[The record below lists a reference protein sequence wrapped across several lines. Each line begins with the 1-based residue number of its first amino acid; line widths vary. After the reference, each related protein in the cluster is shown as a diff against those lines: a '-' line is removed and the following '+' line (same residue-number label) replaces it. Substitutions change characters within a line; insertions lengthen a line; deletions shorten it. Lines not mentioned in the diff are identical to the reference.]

1 MTDVARI
8 QSPQA
13 SSAPEE
19 QRSAAAGSRT
29 PRWPAFVGLFLCVL
43 GFGVASYLTYEHYT
57 SSTSLSCPA
66 GGGAINCLKVTTSSY
81 SMIHGVPVALLGV
94 IFFVVMAA
102 LQSPAAWRSQIPLV
116 RTGRVVWSVVGVATA
131 MWLIYAEL
139 FRIDAICLW
148 CTIVHFLTILV
159 FFATIFATLA
169 TSMEPGT
176 DFD

>member
-1 MTDVARI
+1 MTSVARTPT
-8 QSPQA
+8 SQA
-13 SSAPEE
+13 QEVPPEQEPAPG
-19 QRSAAAGSRT
+19 RG
-29 PRWPAFVGLFLCVL
+29 PWWPPLVGLFLCIV

-94 IFFVVMAA
+94 IFFVVMAV
-102 LQSPAAWRSQIPLV
+102 LQSPPAWRSQNPLV
-116 RTGRVVWSVVGVATA
+116 RSGRVAWSVVGVGTA
-131 MWLIYAEL
+131 VWLIYAEL

-159 FFATIFATLA
+159 FFVTIFATLS
-169 TSMEPGT
+169 TSVEPALEG
-176 DFD
+176 D